1 MSIAGIDNATSRPG
15 AIRAAVEAVPA
26 WLWLGAGV
34 FVMLVV
40 GGNRML
46 LDADTY
52 WQIAVGQD
60 ILAQRAWPH
69 ADIYSF
75 TRHGAPWISSS
86 WLAQVAYALA
96 LAAFGWAGPVLLAA
110 FGAASAFALL
120 VQALGR
126 RFAAVHAVLVGMAA
140 VLVSLPHLLVRPHLL
155 ALPVMV
161 AWVRGLADAADA
173 RRAPSLWWLAL
184 LALWAN
190 LHGSFVLGLVLVAP
204 FALDALWHAPSHQRI
219 ALALRWAA
227 FGLGALAACCLTPYG
242 WHSLLAARQILGLG
256 DALALIP
263 EWQPADFAKPG
274 PFELGLL
281 VMLALALWRGITLP
295 PPRVLLLVGLLHM
308 ALSHNRNTEVFALLA
323 PLVLAAPLAAQ
334 LRAMPSA
341 PAAPRARRMGSAG
354 VVALAAFAVLGF
366 VASHHFAP
374 VATQTPVAAVDLLQA
389 RKAARIL
396 HNPGFG
402 GYLITRG
409 VPVFMDGRA
418 ELYGEALV
426 VETLNALDLKTAG
439 GFLALLDRY
448 RIDATLLRP
457 ETPAVG
463 LLDRLDGW
471 RRAYT
476 DDFAVI
482 HVRDADAPVARA
494 PRVRS
499 LAE

>member
-1 MSIAGIDNATSRPG
+1 MSIAGIDNAASRPG

-34 FVMLVV
+34 FAMLVV

-52 WQIAVGQD
+52 WQIAVGRE
-60 ILAQRAWPH
+60 IVAQRAWPV

-75 TRHGAPWISSS
+75 TRHGASWISSS
-86 WLAQVAYALA
+86 WLAQVLYALA

-110 FGAASAFALL
+110 LGAASAFALL
-120 VQALGR
+120 VHALGR
-126 RFAAVHAVLVGMAA
+126 RFASVHAVLVGMIA
-140 VLVSLPHLLVRPHLL
+140 VLVSLPHLLARPHLL

-161 AWVRGLADAADA
+161 AWVKGLTDAADA
-173 RRAPSLWWLAL
+173 RRAPLPWWLVL

-190 LHGSFVLGLVLVAP
+190 LHGSFVFGLALVAP
-204 FALDALWHAPSHQRI
+204 FALDAVWHAPRQERV
-219 ALALRWAA
+219 ALALRWAV

-256 DALALIP
+256 DALTLIP

-281 VMLALALWRGITLP
+281 AALALALWRGITLS
-295 PPRVLLLVGLLHM
+295 PPRILLLLGLLHM
-308 ALSHNRNTEVFALLA
+308 ALAHNRNTEVFALLA

-334 LRAMPSA
+334 LRTMPSP
-341 PAAPRARRMGSAG
+341 PAAPRARRAGSVA

-366 VASHHFAP
+366 VSSHRFSP
-374 VATQTPVAAVDLLQA
+374 VATQTPVAAVDLLQS

-409 VPVFMDGRA
+409 IPVFMDGRA

-426 VETLNALDLKTAG
+426 VEALNALDLKTVD
-439 GFLALLDRY
+439 GFLALLERY

-457 ETPAVG
+457 EMPAIG

-471 RRAYT
+471 QRAYA
-476 DDFAVI
+476 DDIAVV
-482 HVRDADAPVARA
+482 HVRRPGGSIKPVEGSAR
-494 PRVRS
+494 
-499 LAE
+499 

>member
-1 MSIAGIDNATSRPG
+1 
-15 AIRAAVEAVPA
+15 
-26 WLWLGAGV
+26 
-34 FVMLVV
+34 
-40 GGNRML
+40 
-46 LDADTY
+46 
-52 WQIAVGQD
+52 
-60 ILAQRAWPH
+60 
-69 ADIYSF
+69 
-75 TRHGAPWISSS
+75 
-86 WLAQVAYALA
+86 
-96 LAAFGWAGPVLLAA
+96 
-110 FGAASAFALL
+110 
-120 VQALGR
+120 
-126 RFAAVHAVLVGMAA
+126 
-140 VLVSLPHLLVRPHLL
+140 
-155 ALPVMV
+155 
-161 AWVRGLADAADA
+161 
-173 RRAPSLWWLAL
+173 
-184 LALWAN
+184 
-190 LHGSFVLGLVLVAP
+190 
-204 FALDALWHAPSHQRI
+204 
-219 ALALRWAA
+219 
-227 FGLGALAACCLTPYG
+227 
-242 WHSLLAARQILGLG
+242 
-256 DALALIP
+256 
-263 EWQPADFAKPG
+263 
-274 PFELGLL
+274 
-281 VMLALALWRGITLP
+281 MLALALWRGITLP

-341 PAAPRARRMGSAG
+341 PAAPRARRKGSAG

-482 HVRDADAPVARA
+482 HVRDADAPAARA

>member
-1 MSIAGIDNATSRPG
+1 MSIAGIDNAASRPG
-15 AIRAAVEAVPA
+15 TIRAAVEAVPA

-52 WQIAVGQD
+52 WQIAVGQS
-60 ILAQRAWPH
+60 ILDQRAWPH

-110 FGAASAFALL
+110 FSAAAAFALL
-120 VQALGR
+120 VHALGR
-126 RFAAVHAVLVGMAA
+126 RFASVHAVLVGMAA
-140 VLVSLPHLLVRPHLL
+140 VLVSLPHLLARPHLL

-161 AWVRGLADAADA
+161 AWVRGLAEAADA
-173 RRAPSLWWLAL
+173 RRAPSFRQLAW

-190 LHGSFVLGLVLVAP
+190 LHGGFVLGLALVAP
-204 FALDALWHAPSHQRI
+204 FALDALWHAPPNERVT
-219 ALALRWAA
+219 LALRWAA
-227 FGLGALAACCLTPYG
+227 FALGALAACCLTPYG

-263 EWQPADFAKPG
+263 EWQPANFAKPG
-274 PFELGLL
+274 PFEFGLL
-281 VMLALALWRGITLP
+281 ALLALALWRGITLS
-295 PPRVLLLVGLLHM
+295 PPRILLLLGLLHM
-308 ALSHNRNTEVFALLA
+308 ALAHNRNTEVFALLA

-334 LRAMPSA
+334 LRTMPSA
-341 PAAPRARRMGSAG
+341 RVAPRARRIGSAAVG
-354 VVALAAFAVLGF
+354 AFAALAVLGF
-366 VASHHFAP
+366 IASHRFSP
-374 VATQTPVAAVDLLQA
+374 VATQTPVAAVDLLQQ

-426 VETLNALDLKTAG
+426 VETLKALDLKDVDD
-439 GFLALLDRY
+439 FLSLLDRY

-457 ETPAVG
+457 EMPAIG

-471 RRAYT
+471 QRVYADDIAVVHIRRPGDLIKPT
-476 DDFAVI
+476 EG
-482 HVRDADAPVARA
+482 PAR
-494 PRVRS
+494 
-499 LAE
+499 